1 MCVVFVE
8 RGRLAQAYSCLMHAH
23 HLAPSEDYI
32 LRHLQIIQTRLGK
45 LKTQLA
51 PSKEK
56 DLAFSDYD
64 PSEYGGTA
72 MIQNNLPNRQHRAKT
87 TTTTTKTT
95 TATTTTD
102 PIFVEPNDPYSDTAE
117 YIQQQVIQQQQQQNN
132 YNNYVTDMDDPSS
145 GMS

>member
-51 PSKEK
+51 PSKDK

-64 PSEYGGTA
+64 PSEYGGPPL
-72 MIQNNLPNRQHRAKT
+72 IVQNVVPKRHSKELKRTEPV
-87 TTTTTKTT
+87 
-95 TATTTTD
+95 
-102 PIFVEPNDPYSDTAE
+102 FVEPTANDPYSDTDE
-117 YIQQQVIQQQQQQNN
+117 YIQQQVTQQQMKQ
-132 YNNYVTDMDDPSS
+132 NYVTDMDDPSS

>member
-1 MCVVFVE
+1 ME

-45 LKTQLA
+45 LKTQLT

-56 DLAFSDYD
+56 ERAFSDYD
-64 PSEYGGTA
+64 PSEYGGA
-72 MIQNNLPNRQHRAKT
+72 PMIVQHVVSKRHSKEFKRIHRT
-87 TTTTTKTT
+87 IS
-95 TATTTTD
+95 D
-102 PIFVEPNDPYSDTAE
+102 PVFVESMINDPYSDTDE
-117 YIQQQVIQQQQQQNN
+117 YIQQQVIQQQQQQHSNQN
-132 YNNYVTDMDDPSS
+132 GYQNYVTDMDDPSS

>member
-1 MCVVFVE
+1 
-8 RGRLAQAYSCLMHAH
+8 MHAH

-56 DLAFSDYD
+56 ELAFSDYD
-64 PSEYGGTA
+64 PSEYGGA
-72 MIQNNLPNRQHRAKT
+72 PMIVENIVPKRHSKELKKHHST
-87 TTTTTKTT
+87 TSN
-95 TATTTTD
+95 
-102 PIFVEPNDPYSDTAE
+102 PVFVEPTINDPYSDTDE
-117 YIQQQVIQQQQQQNN
+117 YIQQQVILQQQQQQLKQNN
-132 YNNYVTDMDDPSS
+132 FKNYVTDMDDPSS